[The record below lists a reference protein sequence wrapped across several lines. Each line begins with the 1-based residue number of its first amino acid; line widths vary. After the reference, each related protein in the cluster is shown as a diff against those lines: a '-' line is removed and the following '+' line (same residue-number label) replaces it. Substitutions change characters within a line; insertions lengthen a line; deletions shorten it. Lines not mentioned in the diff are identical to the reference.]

1 MINFLSLHTEA
12 NPAITGLAHAHGSSY
27 PLSGC
32 TSALPFSVSLDSV
45 KVGKISTD
53 TVQLTLPCHLLNCLF
68 IYYGDG
74 VPLDDINV
82 KNQFK
87 ENNISYHPLVRY
99 SVQL

>member
-53 TVQLTLPCHLLNCLF
+53 TVQLTLPARYLF
-68 IYYGDG
+68 FNRKDLI
-74 VPLDDINV
+74 I
-82 KNQFK
+82 
-87 ENNISYHPLVRY
+87 
-99 SVQL
+99 

>member
-32 TSALPFSVSLDSV
+32 TYALPFSVSLDSV

-53 TVQLTLPCHLLNCLF
+53 TVQLTLPCYRMLAGKYLWLAKQ
-68 IYYGDG
+68 YRVLADEYR
-74 VPLDDINV
+74 VLAT
-82 KNQFK
+82 K
-87 ENNISYHPLVRY
+87 YRWLVNKY
-99 SVQL
+99 L

>member
-53 TVQLTLPCHLLNCLF
+53 TVQLTLPN
-68 IYYGDG
+68 
-74 VPLDDINV
+74 PKM
-82 KNQFK
+82 KNK
-87 ENNISYHPLVRY
+87 SPMMAIAL
-99 SVQL
+99 